1 MPKKPD
7 NTKRW
12 FLFCEPCAF
21 KKIIKADDPADA
33 GLVEIPQAKIPGGVP
48 VLDPKTKKAKD
59 KPDLSRM
66 KKFKCP
72 QCGRGVM
79 IKKLPEVYE
88 KAYKEID
95 EEKRKKEQE
104 LEKQRRIED
113 GKPYVRNPE
122 EEFKK

>member
-1 MPKKPD
+1 
-7 NTKRW
+7 
-12 FLFCEPCAF
+12 
-21 KKIIKADDPADA
+21 
-33 GLVEIPQAKIPGGVP
+33 
-48 VLDPKTKKAKD
+48 
-59 KPDLSRM
+59 
-66 KKFKCP
+66 
-72 QCGRGVM
+72 M